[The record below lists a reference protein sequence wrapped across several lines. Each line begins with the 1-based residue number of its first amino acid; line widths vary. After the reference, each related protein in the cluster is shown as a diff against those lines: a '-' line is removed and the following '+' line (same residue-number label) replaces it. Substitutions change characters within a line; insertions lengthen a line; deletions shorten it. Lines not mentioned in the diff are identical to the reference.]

1 MWPALPL
8 IVSVTAD
15 GCRSERR
22 VLFSTGRYHCPGLKP
37 VNSLKQISCPSGLTE
52 MEAIM
57 EETLGIPA
65 KHLQCAAV
73 QILALNFKLVG
84 FSPGNGKAAVGQSF
98 TQAHYCLLYDRRVGE
113 SLWMAN
119 CHSVG
124 KAEIPLPDSL
134 REHSSA
140 AAVYLRKTLS
150 NVQLLHGPSPLLCSP
165 AVSEGALGQPC
176 GCCFL
181 EQSFQ
186 VAGNCVLLCEGGSII
201 C

>member
-1 MWPALPL
+1 MPQWFYWNGSNNGSNA
-8 IVSVTAD
+8 
-15 GCRSERR
+15 
-22 VLFSTGRYHCPGLKP
+22 
-37 VNSLKQISCPSGLTE
+37 
-52 MEAIM
+52 
-57 EETLGIPA
+57 GIPA

-84 FSPGNGKAAVGQSF
+84 FGPGNGEAAVGQSF
-98 TQAHYCLLYDRRVGE
+98 TQAHYCLLYDCRVGE

-134 REHSSA
+134 WEHSSA

-201 C
+201 CWLGSTWRWPHLVVDKIIQDLVWTKFLMKKFIGPSRVTFSVHS